1 MTESQLIKNTNLPLV
16 IAHRGGKRW
25 SPENTLAGFKRSVEW
40 GADGIEL
47 DIHCCKTGEL
57 VVIHDDTLARTTS
70 GTGYVKDSTWDYLS
84 SLDIGSWYDPSFK
97 SERIPL
103 LQDVLDVVDG
113 KLCINVEIKNCP
125 GNYEGIDDRL
135 LTLLESYP
143 YPDKIMISSF
153 DHLVLKRIHDK
164 TPTFKLALL
173 GDSVLFDLP
182 NYAKPIGATAW
193 NPHFDCVRSDTVETA
208 HRHGIE
214 VNTWT
219 LNSEEDWRRA
229 CELGVDSII
238 TDDPEGLRRFL
249 SAWAEGQA

>member
-1 MTESQLIKNTNLPLV
+1 
-16 IAHRGGKRW
+16 
-25 SPENTLAGFKRSVEW
+25 
-40 GADGIEL
+40 
-47 DIHCCKTGEL
+47 
-57 VVIHDDTLARTTS
+57 
-70 GTGYVKDSTWDYLS
+70 
-84 SLDIGSWYDPSFK
+84 
-97 SERIPL
+97 
-103 LQDVLDVVDG
+103 
-113 KLCINVEIKNCP
+113 
-125 GNYEGIDDRL
+125 
-135 LTLLESYP
+135 
-143 YPDKIMISSF
+143 MISSF